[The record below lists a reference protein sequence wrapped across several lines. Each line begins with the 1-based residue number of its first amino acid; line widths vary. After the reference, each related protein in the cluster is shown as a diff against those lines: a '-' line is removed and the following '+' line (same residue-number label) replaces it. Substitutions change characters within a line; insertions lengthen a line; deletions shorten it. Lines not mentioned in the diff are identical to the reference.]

1 MLHLVLL
8 ACRIQRPCTPHFSL
22 EFLVKNHCTWHLG
35 LPATWCVCQHSDVE
49 CCKHHSWAD
58 PWKLHKAPLPMAFGV
73 PYGIPRAFSCCKSQT
88 SSLSAKKGEREDIDL
103 RQLCQPLINQAD
115 QEKMWPSCSGPD
127 TVSSRLLC
135 DILTEERLTISSTDG
150 TNSRGHPV
158 ISSYIF

>member
-1 MLHLVLL
+1 
-8 ACRIQRPCTPHFSL
+8 
-22 EFLVKNHCTWHLG
+22 
-35 LPATWCVCQHSDVE
+35 
-49 CCKHHSWAD
+49 
-58 PWKLHKAPLPMAFGV
+58 MAFGV

-158 ISSYIF
+158 ISSYIFQSFKESINCLLLVPNFLNQKYYQDIPQSIQRKNQTRSEMGLQQRSRMPCVVLVNNHRQ